1 MSANGQG
8 NATEVVDFQ
17 ELDVD
22 SGDGSP
28 TKAEQLMTFL
38 SENLNAEAL
47 GKVREILG
55 LSKDLSNTE
64 LLAEIRK
71 ELKKKEEEEEE
82 EEEPKKAASYQDF
95 MKSCMKE
102 GKSLK
107 ECADEYKKEKKP
119 EEEPTDAE
127 IAEVERL
134 ASSDWKAEI
143 EAAKKKEEEEEED
156 KYPEPIKKKMQEL
169 QDEINGL
176 KELNRKAGIDN
187 KIDLMLNEKHMTP
200 KQAEE
205 VRKLMYKLP
214 DAEHGGILNIF
225 RSQVITVQEDVGRLD
240 APTEIPLEQRKKLMK
255 DHGLDRLMQE
265 KGGRLPGVE

>member
-1 MSANGQG
+1 LSDNGQG
-8 NATEVVDFQ
+8 NTTEVVDFQ
-17 ELDVD
+17 ELDLD

-38 SENLNAEAL
+38 SENLDAKAFS
-47 GKVREILG
+47 KAREILG
-55 LSKDLSNTE
+55 LSSDLSNTE

-71 ELKKKEEEEEE
+71 ELKKKEEEDEEE
-82 EEEPKKAASYQDF
+82 KEPKKAASYQDF

-156 KYPEPIKKKMQEL
+156 EYPEPIKKKMQEL
-169 QDEINGL
+169 QDEINAL
-176 KELNRKAGIDN
+176 KELNRKAGIDS
-187 KIDLMLNEKHMTP
+187 KIELMLNEKHMTP
-200 KQAEE
+200 KQAED

-214 DAEHGGILNIF
+214 DAEHDGILNIF
-225 RSQVITVQEDVGRLD
+225 RSQVIKVQEDVGRLD
-240 APTEIPLEQRKKLMK
+240 TPTNISVEDKKSLMRA
-255 DHGLDRLMQE
+255 HGLDRLMKE